1 MRNQP
6 VALSFHF
13 ETLITTGTTMTF
25 HLSIH
30 RTGLRLVAWLVAA
43 LMLASVPIL
52 AGAIAPAQAQ
62 AGVKAEFRLAL
73 EPYGKWQTVSRW
85 GDVWVPAN
93 RPRDWQPYTVGHWVY
108 TDDWGWYWASDQPED
123 AWGWVTYHYGRWVL
137 VADLGWAWV
146 PAEEWGPGWVQW
158 RRGAQHVGWAPL
170 PPEEVVVE
178 FREKPEVW
186 VFVRI
191 RDFTAPRITAV
202 LVPARERETFIRETV
217 VENRTIVIREQR
229 IAVNPGI
236 PPTFIAA
243 AVGRPL
249 RSYDVRPRILA
260 GTVQLRGAVE
270 VRPQDLQRRQV
281 TVRETIRETQT
292 VIRPAGQVPPP
303 QPLAAGEQGRLG
315 DNPPRAARR
324 AGESQPTTG
333 QAPSGQQGQQP
344 SQQQGQQPSQQQ
356 GQQQGQQP
364 GQPQGQQQGRQRG
377 QQQGQQP
384 AQQGQQPGT
393 QGRGANEQRQQGGR
407 EGRGTQQPQQGQQ
420 GRDAEQ
426 QKQQKQPGTQ
436 GRGSDQQR
444 QGGAAQQQR
453 QQQQPQQGTQG
464 RGGNEQ
470 RQGGA
475 AEQQRQLQ
483 QPQATQGRGGNE
495 QRQGGAAQQRQQQG
509 PTPRTEGRGGGAE
522 RQRQQP
528 EGR

>member
-344 SQQQGQQPSQQQ
+344 SQQQGQQ
-356 GQQQGQQP
+356 QGQQP